1 MSKHTDVPSWLGS
14 PALAQL
20 QSTQM
25 YDDRAGDGARSRL
38 MAAHPQIL
46 ERSVPFC
53 SPCWRSRHVPGP
65 VDACAGKSWLL
76 VWKIREAETLA

>member
-1 MSKHTDVPSWLGS
+1 
-14 PALAQL
+14 
-20 QSTQM
+20 M

-65 VDACAGKSWLL
+65 VDVAPVLGNPGCLSGKL
-76 VWKIREAETLA
+76 VKQGHELSIEAVAICNMCG